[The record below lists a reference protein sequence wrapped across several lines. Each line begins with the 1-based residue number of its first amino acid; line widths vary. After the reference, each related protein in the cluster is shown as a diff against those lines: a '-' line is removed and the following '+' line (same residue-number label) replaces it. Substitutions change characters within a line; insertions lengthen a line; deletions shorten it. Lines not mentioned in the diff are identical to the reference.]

1 MKKVFTSFL
10 GLILALTL
18 VVSVPTTSF
27 AVEEPQAPLSVD
39 ITTNKNS
46 FLTFGV
52 ASFQVTVTNI
62 SEQAV
67 DTVSA
72 ELLGGQL
79 AALGSKSV
87 ITAESDC
94 LLPGESISFTF
105 KATLNKEVVALTG
118 LQSLGLDFI
127 RLWYKN
133 IPLVDNGFDDGRTY
147 ADTSKTLS
155 FGNYPVSAVIRVW
168 YDGTG
173 TVVLGNI
180 PEILAFYNERSNAMK
195 TYQNRVTVTKKD
207 GTTSKINYIAGGS
220 VVQDLAKDMLPNDYS
235 EKPALT
241 FVNGVSGDKTLAA
254 YLPRSYSILMSELS
268 PTGANG
274 VKVATLA
281 VDGGSK
287 IVTIVMNDEITSG
300 PTALSDKPTYVS
312 KCMETLNLTQE
323 DLAPFTMVNA
333 TATYTGCKIEAV
345 FDSQGRMTKLDVTTP
360 VQIKGDL
367 KYGIIRLSGTDVIGT
382 YNGNYTFAY

>member
-1 MKKVFTSFL
+1 
-10 GLILALTL
+10 
-18 VVSVPTTSF
+18 
-27 AVEEPQAPLSVD
+27 
-39 ITTNKNS
+39 
-46 FLTFGV
+46 
-52 ASFQVTVTNI
+52 
-62 SEQAV
+62 
-67 DTVSA
+67 
-72 ELLGGQL
+72 
-79 AALGSKSV
+79 
-87 ITAESDC
+87 
-94 LLPGESISFTF
+94 
-105 KATLNKEVVALTG
+105 
-118 LQSLGLDFI
+118 
-127 RLWYKN
+127 
-133 IPLVDNGFDDGRTY
+133 
-147 ADTSKTLS
+147 
-155 FGNYPVSAVIRVW
+155 
-168 YDGTG
+168 
-173 TVVLGNI
+173 
-180 PEILAFYNERSNAMK
+180 MK

-220 VVQDLAKDMLPNDYS
+220 AVQNLAKDMLPNDYS

-241 FVNGVSGDKTLAA
+241 FINGMSGSKTLAA
-254 YLPRSYSILMSELS
+254 YLPRSYSNLMSELN

-367 KYGIIRLSGTDVIGT
+367 KYTVIQLKDTDVTGT